1 LTKVQQ
7 DVFSTVDKLYDS
19 YMQATKILQQAGLDV
34 EAMSN
39 LHRCALVPV

>member
-7 DVFSTVDKLYDS
+7 DVYSTFDKLHDS
-19 YMQATKILQQAGLDV
+19 YMQATKILQQVALDV

-39 LHRCALVPV
+39 LHRCALVRV